1 MHTLHKLKP
10 KPICAM
16 LWAFN
21 YLFFLFPP
29 LPAPNLPS
37 LPSYLTPN
45 AKDKTRKCKFAYNFV
60 NFLV

>member
-1 MHTLHKLKP
+1 MF
-10 KPICAM
+10 
-16 LWAFN
+16 WAFN

-37 LPSYLTPN
+37 PPYLTPN